1 MANSK
6 PRILNNNRDMVWSLI
21 PLVIACLLIAG
32 IASQCSLS
40 PGGPTQGPIPNFDVN
55 SALQYDAS
63 EIGFPVRNPEVPDE
77 WTPNSG
83 SRATISGDSGGPAT
97 TVGYI
102 TGTGAYLQLTQSTAS
117 EELLV
122 PFVGGSETLYASGTQ
137 NVSGRDWVVY
147 GEEGARNYWVSD
159 FGDVRIL
166 LGGSATTEEFT
177 TLAEAIEVSEP
188 LAS

>member
-32 IASQCSLS
+32 VASQCSLS
-40 PGGPTQGPIPNFDVN
+40 PGGPKQGPIPNFDVN
-55 SALQYDAS
+55 TALQYDAS
-63 EIGFPVRNPEVPDE
+63 EIGFPVRNPSVPE
-77 WTPNSG
+77 GWTPNSG
-83 SRATISGDSGGPAT
+83 SRATISGDNGGAVS

-102 TGTGAYLQLTQSTAS
+102 TGTGAYLQLTQSSAT
-117 EELLV
+117 EEQLV
-122 PFVGGSETLYASGTQ
+122 PFVAGSETAYASGAQ

-147 GEEGARNYWVSD
+147 GEEGSRNYWVSD

-166 LGGSATTEEFT
+166 LGGTASTEDFT
-177 TLAEAIEVSEP
+177 TLASILEVTEP
-188 LAS
+188 LAP

>member
-40 PGGPTQGPIPNFDVN
+40 PGGPTQGPIPNFDIDA
-55 SALQYDAS
+55 ALSLDADT
-63 EIGFPVRNPEVPDE
+63 IGFPIRNPQVPDD

-83 SRATISGDSGGPAT
+83 SRDTISGDSGGPVT

-102 TGTGAYLQLTQSTAS
+102 TGSGQYVQLSQSSATEAQ
-117 EELLV
+117 LV
-122 PFVGGSETLYASGTQ
+122 PFISGERVFASGAQ
-137 NVSGRDWVVY
+137 SVDGRDWIVY
-147 GEEGARNYWVSD
+147 GQEGARTYWVSD
-159 FGDVRIL
+159 FDETRIL
-166 LGGSATTEEFT
+166 IGGSGNSQDLE
-177 TLAEAIEVSEP
+177 TLAAAVGNTRP
-188 LAS
+188 LVP